1 MSNSLHIYLRS
12 ARYTAVLK
20 TCVISVGYSAV
31 WAWANAVK
39 LLVYAVYTLYTVVLY
54 MQIYYCE
61 TQTSLQTRRA
71 YTEVLRGP
79 TICKSAKRKLAN
91 RKWVHIYGGSVH
103 FFLPYMSSLRDNES
117 RGERGGWTRGS
128 RMLFVYPWWWW
139 LMIIYQR
146 RMKIMCKLIR

>member
-1 MSNSLHIYLRS
+1 MFW
-12 ARYTAVLK
+12 K
-20 TCVISVGYSAV
+20 PVISVLYSAV

-39 LLVYAVYTLYTVVLY
+39 LLVYAMYTLYTVVLY

-79 TICKSAKRKLAN
+79 TICKSAERKLAN
-91 RKWVHIYGGSVH
+91 RKWVHIYGGSVL

-117 RGERGGWTRGS
+117 RGERPLNKTVTDVVC
-128 RMLFVYPWWWW
+128 LFIMM
-139 LMIIYQR
+139 MINDNLSLR
-146 RMKIMCKLIR
+146 RMKIMSQ